1 MNTLLIDV
9 LPFEFKIK
17 NASLTEGL
25 SDGKLLVTG
34 TLQRARA
41 KNQNG
46 RIYPK
51 EILEREATK
60 YMDNFVKQRRAMG
73 ELDHPECKRVG
84 TEILTDSGWKDLRN
98 VIIGDLIPTLNTI
111 TNTIEYNPI
120 DRVINEPYKGKMIS
134 IVGKNIDTMVTPTH
148 RFVLKNK
155 KNEFVEKTAQELL
168 DISKLTKNSHLS
180 IPIVAENWNGISY
193 DIFKL
198 DGVNIEDIADN
209 QSNDYK
215 IKQTTALNLN
225 VQSWFSFLGFYLAEG
240 HCNNR
245 DISSGYQIFI
255 TQNKGEIADK
265 FRDVLTQLSPELTWN
280 EWDKG
285 DNAIIFNTSDARL
298 WTYLSKLGNKYTKYI
313 PKEIKNASTD
323 LLQNLYDWFLNGDGT
338 VVGEYERTSIFSTSK
353 QLMDD
358 FYDIVLKLGMSGIV
372 KEQISPTDY
381 MYAGRLIE
389 VKNKVP
395 LYRLWIKT
403 SHAIHLDF
411 RFIKIEE
418 VDYDDTVHC
427 VTVKNGTFYCRD
439 RNKAFWTG
447 NSSVVNLKNV
457 SHNIVDMGWDGD
469 DLVGTVEILP
479 TPSGNILKD
488 LLKAGIL
495 LGISSRGLG
504 SVKKDMREAADVV
517 QDDFDLIAFDFVSNP
532 STQGAFMY
540 PAGKITESVNQS
552 STIINP
558 YQNIDR
564 IIRDIIS
571 EL

>member
-17 NASLTEGL
+17 KSSLTEGL

-34 TLQRARA
+34 TLQRAAA

-51 EILEREATK
+51 AILEREATK

-73 ELDHPECKRVG
+73 ELDHPE
-84 TEILTDSGWKDLRN
+84 
-98 VIIGDLIPTLNTI
+98 
-111 TNTIEYNPI
+111 
-120 DRVINEPYKGKMIS
+120 
-134 IVGKNIDTMVTPTH
+134 
-148 RFVLKNK
+148 
-155 KNEFVEKTAQELL
+155 
-168 DISKLTKNSHLS
+168 
-180 IPIVAENWNGISY
+180 
-193 DIFKL
+193 
-198 DGVNIEDIADN
+198 
-209 QSNDYK
+209 
-215 IKQTTALNLN
+215 
-225 VQSWFSFLGFYLAEG
+225 
-240 HCNNR
+240 
-245 DISSGYQIFI
+245 
-255 TQNKGEIADK
+255 
-265 FRDVLTQLSPELTWN
+265 
-280 EWDKG
+280 
-285 DNAIIFNTSDARL
+285 
-298 WTYLSKLGNKYTKYI
+298 
-313 PKEIKNASTD
+313 
-323 LLQNLYDWFLNGDGT
+323 
-338 VVGEYERTSIFSTSK
+338 
-353 QLMDD
+353 
-358 FYDIVLKLGMSGIV
+358 
-372 KEQISPTDY
+372 
-381 MYAGRLIE
+381 
-389 VKNKVP
+389 
-395 LYRLWIKT
+395 
-403 SHAIHLDF
+403 
-411 RFIKIEE
+411 
-418 VDYDDTVHC
+418 
-427 VTVKNGTFYCRD
+427 
-439 RNKAFWTG
+439 
-447 NSSVVNLKNV
+447 SSVVNLKNV

-552 STIINP
+552 NTIINP